1 MANSILLPF
10 LHNLKASDLVVIN
23 LLGEKRLATSEEMQF
38 YQNLGVATRDEW
50 QWFYTIMYPQLSP
63 IFYKVAEV
71 SVEQANQV
79 VDTRVR
85 LLPPGQKLDH
95 VFDVDK
101 PEQWVRLD

>member
-1 MANSILLPF
+1 MANSKILPF
-10 LHNLKASDLVVIN
+10 LQNLKASDLVVID
-23 LLGEKRLATSEEMQF
+23 LLGAKRLATAKETEF
-38 YQNLGVATRDEW
+38 YRNLGVASRDEW
-50 QWFYTIMYPQLSP
+50 QWFFTIMYPQLSP
-63 IFYKVAEV
+63 IFYEVAEV